1 MKLSCECV
9 RDILLCLE
17 QFPFLKPDEDGM
29 VEMDGILIEDLAKA
43 LPNYSEPDLLYTL
56 CRLKEGGY
64 INAVQKNADNVVIL
78 FVVTDM
84 TFAGHELLER
94 IRPET
99 TWKKTLSILKKAGSF
114 SLDLLSSVSGSI
126 LTAEASRWIAGG

>member
-17 QFPFLKPDEDGM
+17 ETDFLTETAEGYLMRSWITAEEIAEKLSGYTEAE
-29 VEMDGILIEDLAKA
+29 VV
-43 LPNYSEPDLLYTL
+43 YTL
-56 CRLKEGGY
+56 LRLEEGRFITTATDDGDD
-64 INAVQKNADNVVIL
+64 AL
-78 FVVTDM
+78 LLLLVTGM
-84 TFAGHELLER
+84 TYDGHELLER

-99 TWKKTLSILKKAGSF
+99 VWEKSLSLLKKLGSF